1 MSSQIVPVNKERH
14 AKVKIKPLAGFQF
27 AAGVHFAS
35 VMAHEFS
42 RAASIYPVVFLTD
55 AATGIY
61 RPVVL
66 MGLDEGENLFVKSGG
81 AWQASYVP
89 AVIRRY
95 PFVLA
100 RSDVPGSFTVCVDEG
115 SELVNEAEG
124 ALLFDEEGKPAVAL
138 ENVVRYLTELQQ
150 MDAQTTAY
158 CEFLAKHD
166 LLVPLNMQL
175 KENSQVKNVLGAFA
189 ISDERMARLSDEVF
203 LQMRTRGYLPATYAH
218 RVSLAQVERLL
229 VLKEHAQAQL
239 VKDKSTVPPAPDV
252 PQAPTT
258 VSTARNGA
266 GKKST
271 RRK

>member
-14 AKVKIKPLAGFQF
+14 ANIKIKPLAGFQF
-27 AAGVHFAS
+27 AAGLHFAS
-35 VMAHEFS
+35 VMAQEFS

-55 AATGIY
+55 SATGTY
-61 RPVVL
+61 RSVVL
-66 MGLDEGENLFVKSGG
+66 MGLDEGENLFVKSDGG
-81 AWQASYVP
+81 WQASYVP

-100 RSDVPGSFTVCVDEG
+100 RSDVAGSFAVCVDEG

-124 ALLFDEEGKPAVAL
+124 ALLFDEEGKPAVSL

-158 CEFLAKHD
+158 CEFLAEHD

-175 KENSQVKNVLGAFA
+175 KEGGQVKNVLGAFA
-189 ISDERMARLSDEVF
+189 ISDERMTKLSDEIF

-229 VLKEHAQAQL
+229 VLKEHAQTQL
-239 VKDKSTVPPAPDV
+239 VKDKSTVPPASDV

-258 VSTARNGA
+258 VSKVRSA
-266 GKKST
+266 GKKAA